1 MVSMKSFYKDKKI
14 LITGGAGYIGRL
26 LIEKLIKFEPKV
38 IRIFD
43 VHENGLFDLRQK
55 YRDEIGCLRFLLGD
69 VRNLT
74 RLQYALN
81 GIDIVFHTA
90 SYKHVEECE
99 YNPLDAIETNIT
111 GTANVI
117 QAAIEKKVK
126 KVVYTSSDKAANPSN
141 TMGTTKLL
149 AEKLMIAGNE
159 YGGRTTIF
167 ACCRFGNVA
176 GSTGSVIPLFKKQIL
191 ENKKITITDP
201 EMTRFIISKDKAI
214 ELVLLSGIMARGGEI
229 FIFKM
234 PPLNINDLAEAMIEK
249 YGKASKEIIG
259 RRAGEKMY
267 EEIMTEEEMSRA
279 YEGEDIY
286 VVSPQITDPDLESL
300 NGLKKVKS
308 IKNSC
313 DMKLLSKNEILKILS
328 DLE

>member
-1 MVSMKSFYKDKKI
+1 MKNFYKDKKI

-26 LIEKLIKFEPKV
+26 LTEKLLKLEPNV

-43 VHENGLFDLRQK
+43 IHENGLFDLRQK
-55 YRDEIGCLRFLLGD
+55 YRDEEGRLRFLLGD
-69 VRNLT
+69 VRNLP
-74 RLQYALN
+74 RLQYAFN

-90 SYKHVEECE
+90 SYKHVVECE
-99 YNPLDAIETNIT
+99 YNPLDAIETNII
-111 GTANVI
+111 GTSNVI
-117 QAAIEKKVK
+117 QAAIEAKVK
-126 KVVYTSSDKAANPSN
+126 KVIFTSSDKAANPSN

-149 AEKLMIAGNE
+149 AEKLMIAGND
-159 YGGRTTIF
+159 YGARTTIF

-191 ENKKITITDP
+191 EDKKITITDT

-214 ELVLLSGIMARGGEI
+214 ELVLLSGTMARGGEI

-234 PPLNINDLAEAMIEK
+234 PTLNINDLAESMIEK
-249 YGKASKEIIG
+249 YGNASKEIIG

-286 VVSPQITDPDLESL
+286 IVSPQIADPDLESL
-300 NGLKKVKS
+300 NGLKKVKG
-308 IKNSC
+308 IKNSR
-313 DMKLLSKNEILKILS
+313 DMSLLSKNEILKILS